1 MLIACYGSLKKGYYN
16 HEILGEDAKFLGRA
30 EVKGVMYSNGSY
42 PKLYRRSEDMGSLF
56 GSEFEREHT
65 IEIYDI
71 NKDAFKDIFSMEV
84 GAGYRLEEVET
95 PYGEAGIYYMPHEH
109 FSSHDKWVEKY

>member
-16 HEILGEDAKFLGRA
+16 HEILGEDAKFLGNA
-30 EVKGVMYSNGSY
+30 EVMAVMYSNGSY
-42 PKLYRRSEDMGSLF
+42 PKLYRSNSDKRFFHDLA
-56 GSEFEREHT
+56 REHT
-65 IEIYDI
+65 IEVYDI